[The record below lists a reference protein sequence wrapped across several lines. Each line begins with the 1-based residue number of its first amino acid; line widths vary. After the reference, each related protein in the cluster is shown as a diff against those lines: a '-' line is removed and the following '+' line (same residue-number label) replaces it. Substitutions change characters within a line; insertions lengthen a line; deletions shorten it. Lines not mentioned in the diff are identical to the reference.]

1 MTTKEP
7 DPIEHFV
14 VQVLTRTAATV
25 FGATLFVLDALELAA
40 GLLGRRRTTLTGDEP
55 IPADPEPTPPAEP

>member
-14 VQVLTRTAATV
+14 VQVLTRTAETV
-25 FGATLFVLDALELAA
+25 VGVTMFVLDTLELSIDM
-40 GLLGRRRTTLTGDEP
+40 LSWRRET
-55 IPADPEPTPPAEP
+55 PADNHPTPTQPEPTPPAEP